1 MKTAVAVFLCM
12 PFLAACGQDTGKAQ
26 GESGQAETKGSA
38 GMQTET
44 SLQEI
49 AFTTITGEPA
59 SLADFSGQ
67 PVLIVNV
74 ASQCGNTPQY
84 AGLEELYRTYHD
96 SGLVVIGFPAN
107 NFGGQEPGTN
117 EEIMKFCSTRFDV
130 TFPMM
135 AKVSVKGKDKH
146 PLFVALTEQSPIP
159 GEIEWNFA
167 KFLLDRDG
175 RLVARFSAKTQPTSE
190 EVVSAIKKLL

>member
-1 MKTAVAVFLCM
+1 MKNWVALLICL
-12 PFLAACGQDTGKAQ
+12 PLLAACQTS
-26 GESGQAETKGSA
+26 GEARSEREQTASESTTN
-38 GMQTET
+38 MQTET

-49 AFTTITGEPA
+49 PFTTITGDLA

-190 EVVSAIKKLL
+190 EVVSAIEKLL